1 MRTEQLRRNKME
13 TLKVL
18 GVDCS
23 NCAANVHK
31 ALEGVTGVENLDVR
45 LSEKIA
51 IVTFDPNKVS
61 KQEITEK
68 VEDFGYDV
76 E

>member
-1 MRTEQLRRNKME
+1 MA

-18 GVDCS
+18 GVDCN
-23 NCAANVHK
+23 NCAANMRK
-31 ALEGVTGVENLDVR
+31 ALEGIEGIEKLDIR

-68 VEDFGYDV
+68 TEDFGFDV

>member
-1 MRTEQLRRNKME
+1 ME

-18 GVDCS
+18 GVDCN
-23 NCAANVHK
+23 NCAANVRK
-31 ALEGVTGVENLDVR
+31 ALEDVNGIENLEIK
-45 LSEKIA
+45 LLEKIA
-51 IVTFDPNKVS
+51 LVTFDPDKVS
-61 KQEITEK
+61 KQDITEK

>member
-1 MRTEQLRRNKME
+1 ME
-13 TLKVL
+13 TLNIA

-23 NCAANVHK
+23 NCAANVNK
-31 ALEGVTGVENLDVR
+31 ALGGIKGIINLDIR

-51 IVTFDPNKVS
+51 IVTFDPYLINR
-61 KQEITEK
+61 QEITEK
-68 VEDFGYDV
+68 VEDFGFDV

>member
-1 MRTEQLRRNKME
+1 ME

-23 NCAANVHK
+23 NCEANMRK
-31 ALEGVTGVENLDVR
+31 ALEGINGIENLDVR

-51 IVTFDPNKVS
+51 IITFDPDKIS
-61 KQEITEK
+61 KQEITDK
-68 VEDFGYDV
+68 VEDFGFDV

>member
-1 MRTEQLRRNKME
+1 ME

-18 GVDCS
+18 GVDCN
-23 NCAANVHK
+23 NCAANVCK
-31 ALEGVTGVENLDVR
+31 ALEGVNGIENLDIR
-45 LSEKIA
+45 LSEKVA
-51 IVTFDPNKVS
+51 LVTFDPDKVS

>member
-1 MRTEQLRRNKME
+1 ME
-13 TLKVL
+13 NLKVL
-18 GVDCS
+18 GVDCN
-23 NCAANVHK
+23 NCAANVRK
-31 ALEGVTGVENLDVR
+31 ALEGVDGIENLDIR

-51 IVTFDPNKVS
+51 VVTFDPGEVS

-68 VEDFGYDV
+68 VEDFGFDV

>member
-1 MRTEQLRRNKME
+1 ME
-13 TLKVL
+13 ILKVL
-18 GVDCS
+18 DVDCD
-23 NCAANVHK
+23 NCAVHVSK
-31 ALEGVTGVENLDVR
+31 ALEGVKGIENLDIR
-45 LSEKIA
+45 LSEKTA
-51 IVTFDPNKVS
+51 IVTFDPDKVS

>member
-1 MRTEQLRRNKME
+1 ME

-23 NCAANVHK
+23 NCAANVRK
-31 ALEGVTGVENLDVR
+31 ALEGVNGIEKLDIR
-45 LSEKIA
+45 LSEKAAVI
-51 IVTFDPNKVS
+51 TFDPDKVS

-68 VEDFGYDV
+68 VEDFGYDI
-76 E
+76 EDK

>member
-1 MRTEQLRRNKME
+1 ME

-18 GVDCS
+18 SVDCN

-31 ALEGVTGVENLDVR
+31 ALEGVNGIENLDIR

-51 IVTFDPNKVS
+51 LVIFDS
-61 KQEITEK
+61 EK
-68 VEDFGYDV
+68 VDRQFVFD
-76 E
+76 

>member
-1 MRTEQLRRNKME
+1 ME

-18 GVDCS
+18 GVDCN
-23 NCAANVHK
+23 NCAANVRK
-31 ALEGVTGVENLDVR
+31 ALEDINGIEMLDIK
-45 LSEKIA
+45 LSDKIA
-51 IVTFDPNKVS
+51 VVTFNPDKVS

>member
-1 MRTEQLRRNKME
+1 ME

-18 GVDCS
+18 GVDCN
-23 NCAANVHK
+23 NCAAHVSK
-31 ALEGVTGVENLDVR
+31 ALEGVNGIVNLDIR

-51 IVTFDPNKVS
+51 VVTFNPDKIS
-61 KQEITEK
+61 KQEITDK

>member
-1 MRTEQLRRNKME
+1 ME

-18 GVDCS
+18 GVDCN
-23 NCAANVHK
+23 NCAANVRK
-31 ALEGVTGVENLDVR
+31 ALEGINGIEKLDIR
-45 LSEKIA
+45 LSDKIA
-51 IVTFDPNKVS
+51 VVTFNPDKIS
-61 KQEITEK
+61 KPEITEK

>member
-1 MRTEQLRRNKME
+1 ME

-18 GVDCS
+18 GVDCN
-23 NCAANVHK
+23 NCAANVRK
-31 ALEGVTGVENLDVR
+31 VLEGVNGIENLDIR
-45 LSEKIA
+45 LSEKVA
-51 IVTFDPNKVS
+51 LVTFDSGKVS

>member
-1 MRTEQLRRNKME
+1 ME
-13 TLKVL
+13 NLKVL
-18 GVDCS
+18 GVDCN
-23 NCAANVHK
+23 NCVANVRK
-31 ALEGVTGVENLDVR
+31 ALEGVDGIENIDIR

-51 IVTFDPNKVS
+51 MVTFDPCKVS

-68 VEDFGYDV
+68 VEDFGYDI

>member
-1 MRTEQLRRNKME
+1 ME
-13 TLKVL
+13 NLKVL
-18 GVDCS
+18 GVDCK
-23 NCAANVHK
+23 NCAANVRK
-31 ALEGVTGVENLDVR
+31 ALEGVDGIENLDIR

-51 IVTFDPNKVS
+51 VVTFDPCKVS
-61 KQEITEK
+61 KQEITDK

>member
-1 MRTEQLRRNKME
+1 MD

-18 GVDCS
+18 GVDCN
-23 NCAANVHK
+23 NCAGNVRK
-31 ALEGVTGVENLDVR
+31 ALEGVKGVESLDIR

-51 IVTFDPNKVS
+51 VVTFDPDKIS

>member
-1 MRTEQLRRNKME
+1 ME

-18 GVDCS
+18 DVDCN
-23 NCAANVHK
+23 NCAANVRK
-31 ALEGVTGVENLDVR
+31 ALEGVKGIKNLDIR

-51 IVTFDPNKVS
+51 IVTFDPDKVS

-68 VEDFGYDV
+68 VEDFGYDI

>member
-1 MRTEQLRRNKME
+1 ME
-13 TLKVL
+13 NLKVL
-18 GVDCS
+18 GVDCN
-23 NCAANVHK
+23 NCAANVRK
-31 ALEGVTGVENLDVR
+31 ALEGVDGIENLDIR

-51 IVTFDPNKVS
+51 MVTFDPSKVS
-61 KQEITEK
+61 KQGITEK

>member
-1 MRTEQLRRNKME
+1 MV
-13 TLKVL
+13 LKIY
-18 GVDCS
+18 DI
-23 NCAANVHK
+23 
-31 ALEGVTGVENLDVR
+31 R
-45 LSEKIA
+45 FSEKITL
-51 IVTFDPNKVS
+51 VTFDPGKVS

>member
-1 MRTEQLRRNKME
+1 MME
-13 TLKVL
+13 NLKVL
-18 GVDCS
+18 GVDCN
-23 NCAANVHK
+23 NCAANVRK
-31 ALEGVTGVENLDVR
+31 ALEGVDGIENLDIR

-51 IVTFDPNKVS
+51 MVTFDPCKVS

>member
-1 MRTEQLRRNKME
+1 MDTRNME

-18 GVDCS
+18 GVDCN
-23 NCAANVHK
+23 NCAANVRK
-31 ALEGVTGVENLDVR
+31 ALEVVDGIEKLDIR
-45 LSEKIA
+45 LSDKIA
-51 IVTFDPNKVS
+51 VVTFYPDKVS

-68 VEDFGYDV
+68 VEDFGFEV

>member
-1 MRTEQLRRNKME
+1 ME
-13 TLKVL
+13 NLKVL
-18 GVDCS
+18 GVDCN
-23 NCAANVHK
+23 NCAANVRK
-31 ALEGVTGVENLDVR
+31 ALEGLDGIENFDIR

-51 IVTFDPNKVS
+51 IVTFDPEKVI

>member
-1 MRTEQLRRNKME
+1 ME
-13 TLKVL
+13 NLKVL
-18 GVDCS
+18 GVDCN
-23 NCAANVHK
+23 NCAANVRK
-31 ALEGVTGVENLDVR
+31 ALEGIDGIENLDIR

-51 IVTFDPNKVS
+51 IITFDPERVS